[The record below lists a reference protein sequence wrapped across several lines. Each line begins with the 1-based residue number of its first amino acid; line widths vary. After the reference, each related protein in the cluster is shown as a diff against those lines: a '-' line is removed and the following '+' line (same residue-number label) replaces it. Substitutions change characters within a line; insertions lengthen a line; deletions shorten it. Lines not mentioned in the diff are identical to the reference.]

1 MATTTDSTGAAVV
14 DKSLRY
20 KKIDE
25 NTPRNQPMLVI
36 CKGAGVASVGKLKV
50 NEEFCTHW
58 FPLPTF
64 DDSEDADQ

>member
-1 MATTTDSTGAAVV
+1 MVATVDSTGVAVV
-14 DKSLRY
+14 DKTLHY

-36 CKGAGVASVGKLKV
+36 RKNAGVAAVGKLKV
-50 NEEFCTHW
+50 NEDFCTHW

-64 DDSEDADQ
+64 DPAENADQ